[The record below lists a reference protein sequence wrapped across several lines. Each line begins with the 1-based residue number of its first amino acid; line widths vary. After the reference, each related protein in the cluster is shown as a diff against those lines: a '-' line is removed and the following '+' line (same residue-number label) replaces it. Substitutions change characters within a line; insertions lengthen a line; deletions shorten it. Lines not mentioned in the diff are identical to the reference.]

1 MKKIAEEIVVEVKP
15 ACLEFKLKEIP
26 SGVSFSHEKELRQ
39 QKILETPKSQMHTK
53 SNSPGVMS
61 QLAFVTFLEEYF
73 KLKTF
78 SYEIFLPDEL
88 SLYKTGLN
96 KTAEELRSEIYN
108 FKLKKGVKKVSNL
121 KVLVKAYI
129 NNQKEVRF
137 A

>member
-1 MKKIAEEIVVEVKP
+1 MKKIAEEIVVKVKP

-26 SGVSFSHEKELRQ
+26 SGVSFSHVKELRQ

-78 SYEIFLPDEL
+78 SYKIFLPDGRF
-88 SLYKTGLN
+88 KTGWN
-96 KTAEELRSEIYN
+96 KTSEELGSEIYN
-108 FKLKKGVKKVSNL
+108 FKLKKGIKKVSNL

>member
-1 MKKIAEEIVVEVKP
+1 MKKIAEEIVVKVKP

-26 SGVSFSHEKELRQ
+26 SGVSFSHVKELRQ

-78 SYEIFLPDEL
+78 SYKIFLPDGRF
-88 SLYKTGLN
+88 KTGWN
-96 KTAEELRSEIYN
+96 KTSEELRSEIYN
-108 FKLKKGVKKVSNL
+108 FKLKKGIKKVSNL